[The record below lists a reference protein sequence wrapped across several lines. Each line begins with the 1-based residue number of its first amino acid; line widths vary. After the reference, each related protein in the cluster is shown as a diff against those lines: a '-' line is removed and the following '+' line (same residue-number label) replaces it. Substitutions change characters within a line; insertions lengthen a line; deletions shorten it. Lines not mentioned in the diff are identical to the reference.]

1 MTCLK
6 NQPPV
11 GTMKRPVVEYAMP
24 IMQYIAIYNIYV
36 DKSIDKRQQG
46 EDFY

>member
-11 GTMKRPVVEYAMP
+11 VTMKRPVVEYARVKPLVTAMCVG
-24 IMQYIAIYNIYV
+24 MTDEYIHA
-36 DKSIDKRQQG
+36 
-46 EDFY
+46 

>member
-1 MTCLK
+1 MPLK
-6 NQPPV
+6 ENI
-11 GTMKRPVVEYAMP
+11 TKYAYKDIP
-24 IMQYIAIYNIYV
+24 V